1 MDQEG
6 KGEVAVLE
14 IDEII
19 RLIDTVAKKNIAEFE
34 LEKGGMRLRIAKK
47 ARSSDSSNPAARVS
61 HNNYEKPEITAEME
75 TLSEGREERPVS
87 GLKSLESGPPAS
99 KTEAL
104 KQELH
109 YLASPIVGTFYR
121 AANPNA
127 EPYVKVGDKV
137 KKGTPVCIVEAMK
150 LMNEIEADVDGEVVE
165 ICAENG
171 SPVEYGEPL
180 FGFLPTGGASVN

>member
-1 MDQEG
+1 
-6 KGEVAVLE
+6 LE

-19 RLIDTVAKKNIAEFE
+19 RLIDTVARKNIAELE
-34 LEKGGMRLRIAKK
+34 LEKEGIRLRIAKK
-47 ARSSDSSNPAARVS
+47 ARSNESSHTASRIV
-61 HNNYEKPEITAEME
+61 HNIYEKPEITAEME
-75 TLSEGREERPVS
+75 TLSEGRDEKAVA
-87 GLKSLESGPPAS
+87 GLKPPESGTQTP
-99 KTEAL
+99 KTEAS
-104 KQELH
+104 KPELH

-121 AANPNA
+121 APNPNA

-137 KKGTPVCIVEAMK
+137 KKGTAVCIVEAMK

-180 FGFLPTGGASVN
+180 FGFLPTGVATVN